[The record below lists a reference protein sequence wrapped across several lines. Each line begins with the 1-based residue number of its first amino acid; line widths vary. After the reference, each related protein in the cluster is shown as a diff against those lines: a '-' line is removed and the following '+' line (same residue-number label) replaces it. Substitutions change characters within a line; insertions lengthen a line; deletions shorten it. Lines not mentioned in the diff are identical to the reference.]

1 MASSPFIERLVREPE
16 RQQITGISRAY
27 WATLE
32 NAGDAPRRVL
42 IGARGVAWRL
52 SDLMAWIEKRAA
64 VADSPE
70 ARRRRAPP
78 VPSARARGVG
88 A

>member
-1 MASSPFIERLVREPE
+1 MTKSVPCERLVREPE
-16 RQQITGISRAY
+16 RREITGISRAH
-27 WATLE
+27 WAVLE
-32 NAGDAPRRVL
+32 RAGDAPMRVL

-52 SDLMAWIEKRAA
+52 SDLQAWIEQRAA
-64 VADSPE
+64 VADTPE

-78 VPSARARGVG
+78 VPSAKARGIR